1 MTTRRLTARARRVSA
16 LTAALLVGSW
26 LTAAAAGAHV
36 HVDSDHPVRGDYAL
50 VTFQVPN
57 ESENGSATTKVTI
70 SLPNVASVSTDVMAG
85 WTAVLDRDA
94 STGVYRSVTFTA
106 TPDAGIGVGQFELFP
121 ISIKLPDADSATFPV
136 VQTYADG
143 TAVHWDQPPL
153 PNGEEPE
160 HPAPVLALT
169 PGPPAPKER
178 HATPAAP
185 APATSSSAPAS
196 SPSVSAAPTPGE
208 HAQPKAGPDN
218 TARALA
224 GGALLVAAIGVGVA
238 VARRR
243 T

>member
-1 MTTRRLTARARRVSA
+1 MTACRLTTRALKAAA
-16 LTAALLVGSW
+16 LTASLILGSG
-26 LTAAAAGAHV
+26 LTAATAGAHV
-36 HVDSDHPVRGDYAL
+36 HVDADHPVRGGYAL

-57 ESENGSATTKVTI
+57 ESENGAPTTKVTI
-70 SLPNVASVSTDVMAG
+70 TLPNIASVSTDVMAG
-85 WTAVLDRDA
+85 WSADLDRDA
-94 STGVYRSVTFTA
+94 ATGAYRSVTFTA
-106 TPDAGIGVGQFELFP
+106 SPNAGIGVGQFELFP

-143 TAVHWDQPPL
+143 TVVHWDQPPL

-160 HPAPVLALT
+160 YPAPVLALT
-169 PGPPAPKER
+169 SGAPAPKER

-185 APATSSSAPAS
+185 APTTAPA
-196 SPSVSAAPTPGE
+196 VTAAPTSGE
-208 HAQPKAGPDN
+208 HAEPKAGPDN

>member
-1 MTTRRLTARARRVSA
+1 MTAQTTRGLKVAA
-16 LTAALLVGSW
+16 LTTSLVLGSW
-26 LTAAAAGAHV
+26 LTAATAGAHV
-36 HVDSDHPVRGDYAL
+36 HVNADQPVRGQYAL

-57 ESENGSATTKVTI
+57 ESEKSSATTKVTI

-85 WTAVLDRDA
+85 WSAELDRDA
-94 STGVYRSVTFTA
+94 TTGAYRSVTFTA
-106 TPDAGIGVGQFELFP
+106 SPNEGIGVGQFELFP

-143 TAVHWDQPPL
+143 TIVHWDQPPL

-160 HPAPVLALT
+160 YPAPVLALT
-169 PGPPAPKER
+169 SGPPAPKER

-185 APATSSSAPAS
+185 APTTVPA
-196 SPSVSAAPTPGE
+196 VSATPTSGE
-208 HAQPKAGPDN
+208 HAEPQASADN

>member
-1 MTTRRLTARARRVSA
+1 M
-16 LTAALLVGSW
+16 
-26 LTAAAAGAHV
+26 
-36 HVDSDHPVRGDYAL
+36 
-50 VTFQVPN
+50 PN
-57 ESENGSATTKVTI
+57 ESEKGSPTTKVTV

-85 WTAVLDRDA
+85 WSADLDRDA
-94 STGVYRSVTFTA
+94 TTGTYRSVTFTA
-106 TPDAGIGVGQFELFP
+106 APNAGIGVGQFELFP

-143 TAVHWDQPPL
+143 TVVHWDQPPL
-153 PNGEEPE
+153 PNGDEPE
-160 HPAPVLALT
+160 YPAPVLALT
-169 PGPPAPKER
+169 SGPPAPKER

-185 APATSSSAPAS
+185 APTTAPA
-196 SPSVSAAPTPGE
+196 VSAAPTSGE
-208 HAQPKAGPDN
+208 HAEPKAGPDN

>member
-1 MTTRRLTARARRVSA
+1 MTDRRLAAHALKAAA
-16 LTAALLVGSW
+16 LTASLILGSW
-26 LTAAAAGAHV
+26 FTAATAGAHV
-36 HVDSDHPVRGDYAL
+36 HVSADHATRGDYAL

-57 ESENGSATTKVTI
+57 ESEKGSPTTQVII
-70 SLPNVASVSTDVMAG
+70 SLPNVASASTDVMAG

-94 STGVYRSVTFTA
+94 SNGAYRSVTFTA
-106 TPDAGIGVGQFELFP
+106 TPNAGIGAGQFELFP

-136 VQTYADG
+136 VQNYADG
-143 TAVHWDQPPL
+143 TVVHWDQPPL

-160 HPAPVLALT
+160 FPAPVLALT
-169 PGPPAPKER
+169 SGPPAAKER
-178 HATPAAP
+178 HAAPAAP
-185 APATSSSAPAS
+185 APTTA
-196 SPSVSAAPTPGE
+196 PSVTAAPTSGE
-208 HAQPKAGPDN
+208 HAEPKAGPDN

>member
-1 MTTRRLTARARRVSA
+1 MLSHRPQARAVKAGA
-16 LTAALLVGSW
+16 LTAALIVGSW
-26 LTAAAAGAHV
+26 LTAATAGAHV
-36 HVDSDHPVRGDYAL
+36 HVDSDHPVRGGYAL

-57 ESENGSATTKVTI
+57 ESEKGSPTTKVTI

-85 WTAVLDRDA
+85 WTAVLDRDTTSGA
-94 STGVYRSVTFTA
+94 YRSVTFTA
-106 TPDAGIGVGQFELFP
+106 TPNAGIGAGQFELFP

-143 TAVHWDQPPL
+143 TVVNWDQPPL

-160 HPAPVLALT
+160 FPAPTLALT
-169 PGPPAPKER
+169 PGMPAAKER

-185 APATSSSAPAS
+185 PPTTAPSA
-196 SPSVSAAPTPGE
+196 SAAPTSGE
-208 HAQPKAGPDN
+208 HAEPKAGPDN